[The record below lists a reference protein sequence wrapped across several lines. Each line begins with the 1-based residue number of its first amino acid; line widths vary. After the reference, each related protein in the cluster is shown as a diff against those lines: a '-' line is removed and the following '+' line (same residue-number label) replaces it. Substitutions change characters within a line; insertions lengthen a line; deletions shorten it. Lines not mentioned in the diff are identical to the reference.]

1 MGSCNPGKTWKSGSL
16 IIVKVLIRSQVYHN
30 KLLNVLFAFLFNC
43 VFTMDVQIL

>member
-16 IIVKVLIRSQVYHN
+16 IIVKALICSQVFPN
-30 KLLNVLFAFLFNC
+30 ELLNALCAFLFNC